1 MSNDNVRPRSKPY
14 NNPQDKPCTTCHT
27 ATVPAARN
35 RAGFTTCLRC
45 GEKAAKQVRHTIV
58 PLHKS
63 NYIVPANAD
72 EVRGINNKGGFY
84 R

>member
-1 MSNDNVRPRSKPY
+1 MSGLEKLCIKCWSAKVPHARSM
-14 NNPQDKPCTTCHT
+14 
-27 ATVPAARN
+27 
-35 RAGFTTCLRC
+35 AGFTTCLPC
-45 GEKAAKQVRHTIV
+45 GEREARKRKHTIV